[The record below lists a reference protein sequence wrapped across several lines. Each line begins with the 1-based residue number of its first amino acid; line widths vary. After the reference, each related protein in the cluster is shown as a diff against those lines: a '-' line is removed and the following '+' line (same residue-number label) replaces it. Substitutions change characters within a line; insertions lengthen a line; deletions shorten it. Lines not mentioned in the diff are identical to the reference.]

1 LLKKPLL
8 SGFFMDEFIAKIYS
22 ILSLEK
28 YIFIGL
34 MD

>member
-1 LLKKPLL
+1 
-8 SGFFMDEFIAKIYS
+8 MDEFIAKIYS
-22 ILSLEK
+22 ILSLEE

>member
-1 LLKKPLL
+1 
-8 SGFFMDEFIAKIYS
+8 MDKFIAKIYS
-22 ILSLEK
+22 ILSLEQ

>member
-1 LLKKPLL
+1 
-8 SGFFMDEFIAKIYS
+8 MHEFIAKIYS